1 MKYITATQPLE
12 AQVGG
17 VFHSLTPGSHNVE
30 DAVADFLVSNY
41 ADRGVSF
48 GVKPSEDGEVVE
60 AAEPGE
66 PAPSALSRDT
76 ADVADDAAEEPADD
90 RSRRNKRTK

>member
-1 MKYITATQPLE
+1 MKYITVTQPLE

-17 VFHSLTPGSHNVE
+17 VFHNLTPGSHNVE

-48 GVKPSEDGEVVE
+48 GVRGGVEPVKPVEE
-60 AAEPGE
+60 AATEVAEPDE
-66 PAPSALSRDT
+66 PAAQFRQSL
-76 ADVADDAAEEPADD
+76 ADD
-90 RSRRNKRTK
+90 S